1 MKLGIS
7 WNCYRGLGIEE
18 QAQLITKNGFT
29 NTFMGGLDPKMSEV
43 MPVLKQYGICCEN
56 VHAPFSHINDIWCEG
71 EGGDTML
78 DELFETVN
86 RCNKFEIPVMVVHL
100 SAGQAPRISDIGYER
115 FASLMQYADKNGVI
129 VAYENQRMLANIAFA
144 LEEFPKAKFCWDTG
158 HEACFT
164 NGRRYMP
171 LFGDR
176 LAALHIH
183 DNDMIYNSDL
193 HLIPYDGK
201 MDFNMV
207 AKEIA
212 ESGYDGSLMLE
223 LSRRT
228 NNYYDE
234 LSPDEYYSRA
244 ATAANKLRLAI
255 SEYKTKI

>member
-1 MKLGIS
+1 MELGIS
-7 WNCYRGLGIEE
+7 WNCYGGLRIEE
-18 QAQLITKNGFT
+18 QTKLITKYGFT
-29 NTFMGGLDPKMSEV
+29 TTFLGGADPRMGEIILILEH
-43 MPVLKQYGICCEN
+43 YGIKCEN
-56 VHAPFSHINDIWCEG
+56 VHAPFSHINDIWYD
-71 EGGDTML
+71 GDNGDKML
-78 DELFETVN
+78 DELTDTVD
-86 RCNKFEIPVMVVHL
+86 RCYNYRIPTMVVHL
-100 SAGQAPRISDIGYER
+100 SAGKAPRISDIGYER
-115 FASLMQYADKNGVI
+115 FSRLMEYADKSGVTI
-129 VAYENQRMLANIAFA
+129 AYENQRMLANIAFA

-228 NNYYDE
+228 NIYYDE